1 MVDIHTRGWTK
12 QIFDPKTREQC
23 QKTMFCTFEE
33 RYNELCDLLTFSK
46 TTCIDVLKEER
57 FFTAIGNPWELNT
70 RSSSNQMSNG
80 NKNSILKEHG
90 PAAAAMRK
98 AAEVAKRK
106 RDEMEGGEAQGQEQI
121 DARPKKVAKRTA
133 RK

>member
-1 MVDIHTRGWTK
+1 
-12 QIFDPKTREQC
+12 
-23 QKTMFCTFEE
+23 MFCTFEE

-90 PAAAAMRK
+90 PAAAAKRK
-98 AAEVAKRK
+98 AAE
-106 RDEMEGGEAQGQEQI
+106 MQGGNAASQEEI